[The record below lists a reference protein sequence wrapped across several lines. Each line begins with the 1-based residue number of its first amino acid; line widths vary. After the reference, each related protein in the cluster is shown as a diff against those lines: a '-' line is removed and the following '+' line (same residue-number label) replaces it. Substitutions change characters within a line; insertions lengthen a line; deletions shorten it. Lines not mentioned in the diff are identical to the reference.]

1 MSNGLPHL
9 GLFSISSIGLYSGRA
24 GRDTQMVTKGKD
36 RILPWT
42 LAILRRVSGSNFEH
56 QN

>member
-9 GLFSISSIGLYSGRA
+9 GLFSISSIGFYSGRA